1 MIWKWLNYLL
11 SEYAAFPSSMK
22 ARDLLFLPSSIIACS
37 ALCAPRLL
45 GQRVKAAPGILPAEG
60 RKASHGLQCTWQ
72 PSHNTVYSCRSM
84 HEMWEKKFWGF
95 FIMQKS
101 LPGVAYLKFRW
112 VWLAVEGFRYF
123 CFSLSLGFFFVCL
136 FFCCW
141 FFCGFFVVVVN
152 GSFCFLFKKKKREE
166 QLNGEQSLLLL

>member
-22 ARDLLFLPSSIIACS
+22 ARHLLFLPSSIIACS

-45 GQRVKAAPGILPAEG
+45 GLRVKAAPGILPAEG
-60 RKASHGLQCTWQ
+60 RKASHGLQCIWQ

-123 CFSLSLGFFFVCL
+123 CFSLSLGFFFLFVCFFAVVFL
-136 FFCCW
+136 WVFCCCCQW
-141 FFCGFFVVVVN
+141 NFFV
-152 GSFCFLFKKKKREE
+152 FYLKRKKER
-166 QLNGEQSLLLL
+166 NS